1 VHRFP
6 LRKLTIE
13 KRVAVTLAA
22 ADNTEMKTAL
32 LSGVLLCSAVVLAGD
47 HALAAKTAPGQLKI
61 ATWNLEW
68 LIAPE
73 QLRKLKASCVPRN
86 ESPGRRERFIP
97 CDVATDHER
106 SRQDFS
112 ALARYARKLDADVIA
127 LQEVD
132 GATAA
137 RRVFEGYAFCFTA
150 RGHVQNTGFAIRR
163 GIPHRCG
170 ADLEPLALGGRVRR
184 GAELILFP
192 GEPHEIRLLS
202 VHLKSGC
209 GRRTLDSGRDQ
220 CTVLAQQ
227 VPLLERWIDAQA
239 AAGRRFAVLGDFN
252 RDLLADTGPAR
263 SEAGAQRSLWAEIDD
278 GDPIEADLTNAAE
291 GERFVN
297 CAPSQ
302 NFGGYIDHIVLS
314 RSLAAVRV
322 PGSFSRVVWD
332 AAEAQRLKLADHCPV
347 AISLQMDAPRSDA
360 PR

>member
-1 VHRFP
+1 MV
-6 LRKLTIE
+6 LL
-13 KRVAVTLAA
+13 LAA
-22 ADNTEMKTAL
+22 AL
-32 LSGVLLCSAVVLAGD
+32 QSGSV
-47 HALAAKTAPGQLKI
+47 ALAANTAPRQLKI

-73 QLRKLKASCVPRN
+73 QLRKLKSSCLPKN
-86 ESPGRRERFIP
+86 ESPGHRERFIP

-112 ALARYARKLDADVIA
+112 ALARYARRLDADVIA

-137 RRVFEGYAFCFTA
+137 RRVFDGYSFCFTA
-150 RGHVQNTGFAIRR
+150 RRHVQNTGFAIRR

-170 ADLEPLALGGRVRR
+170 ADFEPIALGGRVRR
-184 GAELILFP
+184 GAELVLFP
-192 GEPHEIRLLS
+192 GEPREIRLLS

-209 GRRTLDSGRDQ
+209 GRRTLDSGREQ

-227 VPLLERWIDAQA
+227 VPILERWIDTQA

-252 RDLLADTGPAR
+252 RDLLADKGPAR
-263 SEAGAQRSLWAEIDD
+263 SETGAQRSLWAEIDD
-278 GDPIEADLTNAAE
+278 GDPREADLSIAAD

-297 CAPSQ
+297 CAPGQ

-314 RSLAAVRV
+314 RSLAAARV
-322 PGSFSRVVWD
+322 PGSFFRVTWD
-332 AAEAQRLKLADHCPV
+332 AGEAQRLKLADHCPV
-347 AISLQMDAPRSDA
+347 GISLQLDALRPDA
-360 PR
+360 AQSPNH